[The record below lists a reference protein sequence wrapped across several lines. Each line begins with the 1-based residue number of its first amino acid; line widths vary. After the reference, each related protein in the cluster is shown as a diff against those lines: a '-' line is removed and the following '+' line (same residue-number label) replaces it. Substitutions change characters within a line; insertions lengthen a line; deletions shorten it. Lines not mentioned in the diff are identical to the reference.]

1 MAQFNTDLTV
11 KPTQYGSNIGDML
24 NIARGAQA
32 YQQAQQI
39 NPLEVRQQQAQTKK
53 IEAVTPLDIERAG
66 EQLKQSKL
74 QTETSQFNL
83 NSGQLG
89 YLKESAMR
97 VANHPEILKGNTKEI
112 VRLLGEAERESSN
125 IIPNATL
132 RSSIFEPLK
141 MEAEKNPERVIRS
154 LRTLGESNI
163 GAQGQQALQTP
174 QTFVVNGV
182 TYQVKPGTNEAVPIG
197 QGAAQPSAQPTTQ
210 PAGQPTTQP
219 TAPSGT
225 SLIANETILPA
236 TTIPQLNT
244 QQKEAY
250 DFGTGLKRDAL
261 ARVQPAE
268 EGKQTVRKIKE
279 YIEKASGSRPGQLIR
294 SAGKF
299 IAGSEELEVLTK
311 NLADLQVRNA
321 QLMGAG
327 TDAAR
332 ETISTISGSADLTP
346 AALSQIVDRADASNT
361 AVIKFNKA
369 LKQYETKRGHTNS
382 AVNASNLQQSW
393 AENYDPRIFMVQNIN
408 ASNMSPAEKKLQI
421 SKILKEL
428 SASEIETLRK
438 KSENLK
444 RLENGDYK

>member
-39 NPLEVRQQQAQTKK
+39 NPLEIRQQQAQTKK

-163 GAQGQQALQTP
+163 GAAGQQALQTP

-197 QGAAQPSAQPTTQ
+197 QGAAQ

-421 SKILKEL
+421 SKMLKEL

>member
-39 NPLEVRQQQAQTKK
+39 NPLELRQQQALTKK
-53 IEAVTPLDIERAG
+53 TEAVTPLEIERAG

-83 NSGQLG
+83 NSGQLS

-97 VANHPEILKGNTKEI
+97 VANHPDILKGNTKEI
-112 VRLLGEAERESSN
+112 VRLLGEAEKESSN

-197 QGAAQPSAQPTTQ
+197 QGAAQPSGQPTTQ
-210 PAGQPTTQP
+210 PAAPSNQPA
-219 TAPSGT
+219 APSGT

-369 LKQYETKRGHTNS
+369 LKQYETKRGHTNA
-382 AVNASNLQQSW
+382 AVNASNLQQAW

-421 SKILKEL
+421 SKMLKEL

>member
-32 YQQAQQI
+32 FQQAQQI
-39 NPLEVRQQQAQTKK
+39 NPLEVRQQQALTKK
-53 IEAVTPLDIERAG
+53 TEAVTPLEIERAG

-83 NSGQLG
+83 NSSQLS
-89 YLKESAMR
+89 YLIQSAMR

-112 VRLLGEAERESSN
+112 VRLLGEAEKESSN

-132 RSSIFEPLK
+132 RSSIFQPLI
-141 MEAEKNPERVIRS
+141 MEAEKNPERVVRS

-197 QGAAQPSAQPTTQ
+197 QGAAQPSAQPNTQ
-210 PAGQPTTQP
+210 PAAPNAPAT
-219 TAPSGT
+219 PSGT
-225 SLIANETILPA
+225 SLIANEIILPA
-236 TTIPQLNT
+236 TTIPQLNM

-279 YIEKASGSRPGQLIR
+279 YIDKAAGSRPGQVIR

-299 IAGSEELEVLTK
+299 LVGDPEFEVLVK

-332 ETISTISGSADLTP
+332 ETISTISGNANLTA

-408 ASNMSPAEKKLQI
+408 ASNMSPAEKKLEI
-421 SKILKEL
+421 SKMLKEL

>member
-39 NPLEVRQQQAQTKK
+39 NPLEVRQQQALTKK
-53 IEAVTPLDIERAG
+53 TEAVTPLDIERAG

-112 VRLLGEAERESSN
+112 VRLLGEAEKESSN

-197 QGAAQPSAQPTTQ
+197 QGAAQPSTQPT
-210 PAGQPTTQP
+210 GQPTTQP
-219 TAPSGT
+219 TAPSAPSGT
-225 SLIANETILPA
+225 SLIANETVLPA

-279 YIEKASGSRPGQLIR
+279 YIDKASGSRPGQLIR

-421 SKILKEL
+421 SKMLKEL

>member
-39 NPLEVRQQQAQTKK
+39 NPLEVRQQQALTKK
-53 IEAVTPLDIERAG
+53 TEAVTPLEIERAG

-112 VRLLGEAERESSN
+112 VRLLGEAEKESSN

-132 RSSIFEPLK
+132 RSSIFQPLI

-197 QGAAQPSAQPTTQ
+197 QGAAQPSAQPSTQ
-210 PAGQPTTQP
+210 PAAPNAPAT
-219 TAPSGT
+219 PSGT

-279 YIEKASGSRPGQLIR
+279 YINKASGSRPGQLIR

-346 AALSQIVDRADASNT
+346 AALNQIVDRADASNT

-408 ASNMSPAEKKLQI
+408 ASNMSPAEKKLEI
-421 SKILKEL
+421 NKILKEL

>member
-1 MAQFNTDLTV
+1 
-11 KPTQYGSNIGDML
+11 
-24 NIARGAQA
+24 
-32 YQQAQQI
+32 
-39 NPLEVRQQQAQTKK
+39 LE
-53 IEAVTPLDIERAG
+53 IERAG

-112 VRLLGEAERESSN
+112 VRLLGEAEKESSN

-132 RSSIFEPLK
+132 RSSIFQPLI

-197 QGAAQPSAQPTTQ
+197 QGAAQPSAQPSTQ
-210 PAGQPTTQP
+210 PAAPNAPAT
-219 TAPSGT
+219 PSGT

-279 YIEKASGSRPGQLIR
+279 YINKASGSRPGQLIR

-346 AALSQIVDRADASNT
+346 AALNQIVDRADASNT

-408 ASNMSPAEKKLQI
+408 ASNMSPAEKKLEI
-421 SKILKEL
+421 NKILKEL

>member
-39 NPLEVRQQQAQTKK
+39 NPLELRQQQAQTKK

-83 NSGQLG
+83 NSGQLS

-97 VANHPEILKGNTKEI
+97 VANHPEILKGNKGEI
-112 VRLLGEAERESSN
+112 VRLLNEAEKESSN

-132 RSSIFEPLK
+132 RSSIFQPLK
-141 MEAEKNPERVIRS
+141 MEAEKNPERVINS

-163 GAQGQQALQTP
+163 GAAGQQALQTP

-197 QGAAQPSAQPTTQ
+197 QGAVQPSTQPSAQPTTQ
-210 PAGQPTTQP
+210 PAA
-219 TAPSGT
+219 APSGT

-421 SKILKEL
+421 SKMLKEL

>member
-112 VRLLGEAERESSN
+112 VRLLGEAEKESSN

-132 RSSIFEPLK
+132 RSSIFQPLI
-141 MEAEKNPERVIRS
+141 MEAEKNPERVVRS

-210 PAGQPTTQP
+210 PAAPAAPAT
-219 TAPSGT
+219 PSGT

-236 TTIPQLNT
+236 TTIPQLNM

-279 YIEKASGSRPGQLIR
+279 YINKASGSRPGQLIR

-299 IAGSEELEVLTK
+299 IAGSEELEILTK

-346 AALSQIVDRADASNT
+346 AALNQIVDRADASNT

-408 ASNMSPAEKKLQI
+408 ASNMSPAEKKLEI